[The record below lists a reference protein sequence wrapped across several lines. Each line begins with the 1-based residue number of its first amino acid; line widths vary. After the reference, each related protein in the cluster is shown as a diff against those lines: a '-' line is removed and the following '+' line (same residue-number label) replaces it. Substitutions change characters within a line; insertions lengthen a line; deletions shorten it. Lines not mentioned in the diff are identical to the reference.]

1 MAVKNKSNKFNW
13 LTLMLRYWLI
23 FIDARKLIPRIIMI
37 TPFIRF
43 TLAVTLNHFKLLP
56 R

>member
-1 MAVKNKSNKFNW
+1 MVVKNKSNKFNW

-23 FIDARKLIPRIIMI
+23 FIDARKLISRIIMI

-43 TLAVTLNHFKLLP
+43 TLAVTLNHFKLLS

>member
-1 MAVKNKSNKFNW
+1 MVGKNKSNKFNW
-13 LTLMLRYWLI
+13 LI
-23 FIDARKLIPRIIMI
+23 FIDARELMPRIIII

-43 TLAVTLNHFKLLP
+43 TLAATLNHFKLLP